1 MKQTISSMILAEN
14 KAVYEGIFF
23 KKSGGFLVRLELKYI
38 IHEACCALFTPMK
51 LVGMVE
57 IRRSK

>member
-1 MKQTISSMILAEN
+1 MRES
-14 KAVYEGIFF
+14 FF

-38 IHEACCALFTPMK
+38 MLEACCALFIPMK

-57 IRRSK
+57 IRRNK